1 MFHNSVSNL
10 TNSPHRTS
18 LTPCLP
24 ASVRNRLA
32 TCSAQFPLSPAAE
45 SFAHPCQKTGLTN
58 HQLFWEC
65 ICVEPSCKSIITRK
79 EALLRSTIVLF
90 SGQTRFQWECLG
102 QIRSSL
108 KIVIFKRLRSLD
120 TTWNFACTI
129 TRVSTHEHH
138 HWEHCLCTQSLLK
151 SVYNDF
157 QTALHCVTAQHSSS
171 WWVLGWVYTQ
181 LLHLCNHRHDPVQP
195 RMFHTLEAEVA
206 FPSSHAYL
214 ISCKE
219 AWQETHAALTH
230 LSCRSQHLGGLRY
243 SPALQYQPGQK
254 IWLSSWDLP
263 LQVDFRKLLACWLLW
278 E

>member
-1 MFHNSVSNL
+1 MKLCLYYHQGLYTWTPSL
-10 TNSPHRTS
+10 RT
-18 LTPCLP
+18 LFVYTEFTKKCLQRFSDCP
-24 ASVRNRLA
+24 PLCD
-32 TCSAQFPLSPAAE
+32 CSTF
-45 SFAHPCQKTGLTN
+45 F
-58 HQLFWEC
+58 
-65 ICVEPSCKSIITRK
+65 
-79 EALLRSTIVLF
+79 LLVHF
-90 SGQTRFQWECLG
+90 S
-102 QIRSSL
+102 
-108 KIVIFKRLRSLD
+108 
-120 TTWNFACTI
+120 A
-129 TRVSTHEHH
+129 
-138 HWEHCLCTQSLLK
+138 
-151 SVYNDF
+151 
-157 QTALHCVTAQHSSS
+157 
-171 WWVLGWVYTQ
+171 LGWVYTQ

-195 RMFHTLEAEVA
+195 WMFHTLEAEVA